1 MKFQVQQ
8 DFRKF
13 VCHSA
18 RIFENSCKILRTPE
32 FTAQGVLQ
40 FEQLN
45 TGFST
50 NIFFGKVST

>member
-8 DFRKF
+8 DFRKY

-18 RIFENSCKILRTPE
+18 LIFENSCEILRTTE

-40 FEQLN
+40 FEQFN

-50 NIFFGKVST
+50 KIFFGKVRT